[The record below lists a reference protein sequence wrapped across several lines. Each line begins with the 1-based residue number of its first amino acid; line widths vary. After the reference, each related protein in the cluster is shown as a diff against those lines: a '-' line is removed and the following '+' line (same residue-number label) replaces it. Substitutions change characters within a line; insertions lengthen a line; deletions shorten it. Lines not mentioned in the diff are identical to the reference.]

1 MSSNIYDND
10 CSIIKQPVSTDEFKT
25 VIDSLKDEITNLK
38 KEIESLK
45 SKNHNDFIID
55 TVDYNKVDKI
65 VEEEHKEI
73 LLYLK
78 SMISSKDFRDGGRF
92 KIPEFTFLNKIN
104 DYKNLI
110 KYLSRRNLQIKHNS
124 ACMEYHITLIDEN
137 LSIREETISNS
148 LEQSRCNGIWRGNPF
163 SNNPPN
169 PPL

>member
-10 CSIIKQPVSTDEFKT
+10 CSIIKKPVTSDEFKT
-25 VIDSLKDEITNLK
+25 VIDSLRDEIANLK

-45 SKNHNDFIID
+45 SKNNNDFIID
-55 TVDYNKVDKI
+55 LVDYNKIDKI

-78 SMISSKDFRDGGRF
+78 SMISSKDFRIGGRF
-92 KIPEFTFLNKIN
+92 KIPEFAFLNKIN

-124 ACMEYHITLIDEN
+124 ACMEYHMTLIDET
-137 LSIREETISNS
+137 LSIREETKTS
-148 LEQSRCNGIWRGNPF
+148 LPEQSELVAVNPY
-163 SNNPPN
+163 NNQPGQTF
-169 PPL
+169 